1 MIIYCSLKIMRKN
14 GGNIMLRELKKE
26 VEESKFYSKRAYEK
40 MMYLSALIMALY
52 MEKKEET
59 KISKVI
65 LLLVLVLM
73 VLDDLNDMIYLVKK
87 LKDKSKKKQKIVSYR
102 MNGEKNE
109 KL

>member
-1 MIIYCSLKIMRKN
+1 MRKN

-40 MMYLSALIMALY
+40 MMYFSALIMALY

-59 KISKVI
+59 KTSKVI
-65 LLLVLVLM
+65 LLLVLVLI
-73 VLDDLNDMIYLVKK
+73 VLDDLDDMVYLVKK
-87 LKDKSKKKQKIVSYR
+87 LKGKSKKKQKIVSYR
-102 MNGEKNE
+102 MNEEKNE